1 MKNTQYETESTQFEH
16 RTVNMPAAT
25 YNQILNILDNL
36 QKENTGIKGFF
47 RRWKISHEPLR
58 NHARAI
64 FEELAW
70 MDSRKKLI
78 CETRTYELHSSRP
91 KKVRAGNE

>member
-1 MKNTQYETESTQFEH
+1 MNNEKYETETTQFEH

-47 RRWKISHEPLR
+47 RRWRINHEPLR
-58 NHARAI
+58 GDAREL
-64 FEELAW
+64 FKELAW

-78 CETRTYELHSSRP
+78 RETRTYELHCSRP
-91 KKVRAGNE
+91 RKARAGNE

>member
-1 MKNTQYETESTQFEH
+1 MNDTQYEKETTQFEH

-25 YNQILNILDNL
+25 YNRILNLLDNL
-36 QKENTGIKGFF
+36 QKENRGIKGFF
-47 RRWKISHEPLR
+47 YRWKISQEPLR
-58 NHARAI
+58 GHAREL
-64 FEELAW
+64 FKELAW

-78 CETRTYELHSSRP
+78 RETRTYELHCSRP